1 MKSPTSIFRPR
12 RETFT
17 MNKTPTLYPTK
28 PDTSGRGSRKAQSP
42 HRSATRTLLSY
53 KEIPR
58 WHQDN
63 DYILHG
69 YRPISNS
76 ALECFTSW
84 SYLHNETVNIFS
96 HLIPALFALV
106 IALALESVSTKL
118 FLSYYPEAVRGDII
132 AFTIYLLSASLC
144 LGISTA
150 YHTLMNHSEMVS
162 NLWLR
167 MDFLGII
174 ILIEG
179 CFVSGIYM
187 TFYCEPSLQRL
198 YWGMIITLG
207 ILTAFVVVNPKFQGR
222 QWRTFRLTLFVATGL
237 SAVAPIGH
245 GLKLFGLD
253 QMNKQSGLPY
263 YLFEGLHL
271 VIGAYFYNARIPE
284 AFKPGAFD
292 IWGSSHQ
299 IFHLLVVS
307 AATVHLYG
315 IWSAYDYNYTQRR
328 C

>member
-1 MKSPTSIFRPR
+1 MPNP
-12 RETFT
+12 
-17 MNKTPTLYPTK
+17 PQTK
-28 PDTSGRGSRKAQSP
+28 PDTSKHSSE
-42 HRSATRTLLSY
+42 TRTLLSY
-53 KEIPR
+53 KEIPP

-76 ALECFTSW
+76 SLECLTSW

-96 HLIPALFALV
+96 HLIPALLALA
-106 IALALESVSTKL
+106 IALALETVNRKFFL
-118 FLSYYPEAVRGDII
+118 FYYPEATRGDII
-132 AFTIYLLSASLC
+132 AFTFYLLSASLC

-150 YHTLMNHSEMVS
+150 YHTLMNHSELVS

-179 CFVSGIYM
+179 CFVSGIYV

-198 YWGMIITLG
+198 YWGMIVTLG
-207 ILTAFVVVNPKFQGR
+207 ILTALVVVNPKCQGR
-222 QWRTFRLTLFVATGL
+222 RWRTFRLSLFVATGL
-237 SAVAPIGH
+237 SAVAPICH
-245 GLKLFGLD
+245 GLKLFGWD
-253 QMNKQSGLPY
+253 QMNKYSGLPY
-263 YLFEGLHL
+263 YLLEGLLL
-271 VIGAYFYNARIPE
+271 VVGAYFYNTRIPE
-284 AFKPGAFD
+284 TFKPGAFD

-307 AATVHLYG
+307 AAAVHLYG
-315 IWSAYDYNYTQRR
+315 IWSAFDYNYTQRR
-328 C
+328 CAPGLVGL